1 LNCSVPALVPLLC
14 LALAAPTAAERPNI
28 LLVTIDTLRPDAL
41 GWVGARNR
49 TPAIDRLA
57 REGFRF
63 PAAVSPAPVTLPAH
77 ASIMTALP
85 PRRHGARDN
94 GQPLPPG
101 TGTLAE
107 TLRASGYATG
117 AFVSGF
123 PLARAF
129 AIDRGFGHFDDA
141 LPDGPPDRRERRAEG
156 TTAAA
161 AAWIARA
168 PEPWF
173 AWVHYYDPHDPY
185 DAPGAP
191 RADARAAYDAE
202 VAYVDGAFGRLRAAV
217 GPRRRDVVTV
227 LTADHGESLGEHGE
241 RTHGFF
247 LYESTVAVPLVVH
260 APGRVAAGES
270 RAPARLVD
278 VAPTL
283 LDLAGVGG
291 LAGVDG
297 VSLGPLLSGRA
308 QTVPPATIETLRP
321 WASYGWAP
329 LSALRDGDWKLVDAP
344 RPELY
349 DVARDPGERGDR
361 RLVEPAR
368 AASMAA
374 ALARLRAQGTPPAP
388 ATVAP
393 EVAER
398 LRALGYTGA
407 GAAAPPD
414 EPPRGLPDPKDRVAE
429 WNALSEAEALL
440 EGGRAAEAVQRFD
453 AVLATDPA
461 NRFALARSGQAL
473 VELGRTAEGIAR
485 LERAVV
491 AGPSHAESRLALAQA
506 LLRAGRAAAA
516 ADAYAALTRL
526 QPREPSHWVG
536 LGNALGQARQ
546 QGSAAAA
553 FARAAALR
561 PSDPDLVTRLA
572 FAEYAAGK
580 TSEAAAHLQE
590 AAALAPRAFA
600 HAGALGV
607 MLARLG
613 RPGARGWLAQSR
625 RPGEADFAEARFQLA
640 RLDASADPASARR
653 ALRDALDAAPGLRTR
668 AQADPVLAPLL
679 R

>member
-1 LNCSVPALVPLLC
+1 LNCSVPALAPLLC
-14 LALAAPTAAERPNI
+14 LALAAPAAAERPNV
-28 LLVTIDTLRPDAL
+28 LLVTVDTLRPDAL
-41 GWVGARNR
+41 GWVAGRNR
-49 TPAIDRLA
+49 TPAIDAIA

-63 PAAVSPAPVTLPAH
+63 RAAVSPAPVTLPAH

-94 GQPLPPG
+94 GQPLPEGPA
-101 TGTLAE
+101 TLAE
-107 TLRASGYATG
+107 TLREGGYATG

-141 LPDGPPDRRERRAEG
+141 LPDGPPDRRERRAER

-185 DAPGAP
+185 DAPGGP

-202 VAYVDGAFGRLRAAV
+202 VAYVDGAFGRLRAAI
-217 GPRRRDVVTV
+217 GARRRGVVTV

-247 LYESTVAVPLVVH
+247 LYESTVAVPLVFH
-260 APGRVAAGES
+260 SPGRVAAGES

-278 VAPTL
+278 VGPTL
-283 LDLAGVGG
+283 LDLAGLPG

-297 VSLGPLLSGRA
+297 VSLVPLVSGRA
-308 QTVPPATIETLRP
+308 QDVPAATIETLRP
-321 WASYGWAP
+321 WASYGWSP
-329 LSALRDGDWKLVDAP
+329 LAALRDGAWKLVDAP

-349 DVARDPGERGDR
+349 DVGSDPAERTDR
-361 RLVEPAR
+361 RAAEPAR
-368 AASMAA
+368 VASMAA
-374 ALARLRAQGTPPAP
+374 SLARLRAKHTPPAP
-388 ATVAP
+388 AALAP
-393 EVAER
+393 DAAER

-407 GAAAPPD
+407 GAAAPPHD
-414 EPPRGLPDPKDRVAE
+414 PPPGLPDPKDRLAE
-429 WNALSEAEALL
+429 WNALSEAEELL
-440 EGGRAAEAVQRFD
+440 ERGRPAEAVQRFD
-453 AVLATDPA
+453 ALLATDPT

-473 VELGRTAEGIAR
+473 VAMGRAADGVAR
-485 LERAVV
+485 LQRAVA
-491 AGPSHAESRLALAQA
+491 AGPGHAESRLALAQA
-506 LLRAGRAAAA
+506 LLGAGRAAEA
-516 ADAYAALTRL
+516 ADAYAELARL

-536 LGNALGQARQ
+536 LGNALGVARQ
-546 QGSAAAA
+546 QGSAASA
-553 FARAAALR
+553 FARAVALR
-561 PSDPDLVTRLA
+561 PSDPDLLVRLA

-580 TSEAAAHLQE
+580 TAEAAGHLTE
-590 AAALAPRAFA
+590 AAALAPEAFA
-600 HAGALGV
+600 HAGALGI

-613 RPGARGWLAQSR
+613 RPGARSWLAKSR
-625 RPGEADFAEARFQLA
+625 AGEADYGEARFELA
-640 RLDASADPASARR
+640 RLDAPSDPAAARR
-653 ALRDALDAAPGLRTR
+653 ALRDALAAAPALRAR
-668 AQADPVLAPLL
+668 AEADPGLAPLL